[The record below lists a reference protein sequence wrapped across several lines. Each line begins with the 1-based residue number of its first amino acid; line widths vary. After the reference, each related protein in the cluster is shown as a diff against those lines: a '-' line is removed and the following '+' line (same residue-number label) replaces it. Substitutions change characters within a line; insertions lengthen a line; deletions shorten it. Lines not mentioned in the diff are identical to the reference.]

1 MEGDSCME
9 DNIFEETVEFSKELY
24 QKNIKENIFEV
35 EYEAGED
42 NANN

>member
-1 MEGDSCME
+1 ME
-9 DNIFEETVEFSKELY
+9 DNIFEETVDFSEELY
-24 QKNIKENIFEV
+24 QKNIAENKFEV

>member
-1 MEGDSCME
+1 ME
-9 DNIFEETVEFSKELY
+9 DNNIFEETVEFSEELY
-24 QKNIKENIFEV
+24 QKNIAENTFEV

>member
-1 MEGDSCME
+1 MQE
-9 DNIFEETVEFSKELY
+9 DNIFEETVEFSEELY
-24 QKNIKENIFEV
+24 QKNVRENNFNV

>member
-1 MEGDSCME
+1 ME
-9 DNIFEETVEFSKELY
+9 IEEIEFSQELY
-24 QKNIKENIFEV
+24 EKNIAENTFNT

>member
-1 MEGDSCME
+1 ME
-9 DNIFEETVEFSKELY
+9 DNIFEEIVEFDEKLY
-24 QKNIKENIFEV
+24 EKNIRENTFNT

>member
-1 MEGDSCME
+1 MEE
-9 DNIFEETVEFSKELY
+9 DNITIENVEFNEELY
-24 QKNIKENIFEV
+24 NKNISEYIFET

>member
-1 MEGDSCME
+1 MEE
-9 DNIFEETVEFSKELY
+9 DNICEETVEFSEELY
-24 QKNIKENIFEV
+24 QKNIAENTFEV

>member
-1 MEGDSCME
+1 ME
-9 DNIFEETVEFSKELY
+9 DNIVIENVEFNEELY
-24 QKNIKENIFEV
+24 QKNIKENTFNT

>member
-1 MEGDSCME
+1 ME
-9 DNIFEETVEFSKELY
+9 DNIFEETVEFSEELY
-24 QKNIKENIFEV
+24 QKNIAENSLDI